1 MKTLSK
7 DFFFLQLGVRGGGLV
22 NFLGIF
28 EGESTDGANLDA
40 FAALGAPGLGEG
52 CILVS

>member
-7 DFFFLQLGVRGGGLV
+7 GFFFLQFGVRGGGLV

-28 EGESTDGANLDA
+28 EGESTYGADFHA
-40 FAALGAPGLGEG
+40 FSTLGAPGLGERF
-52 CILVS
+52 ILVS

>member
-22 NFLGIF
+22 NFFGIF
-28 EGESTDGANLDA
+28 EGESTHWADFDA
-40 FAALGAPGLGEG
+40 FTALGTP
-52 CILVS
+52 